1 MADHAPAHP
10 PRARLAFR
18 VGVVGHRLDKLPK
31 TQSELD
37 AIDERIRAV
46 LEAVDLAI
54 AGFCATDE
62 AGLYNAGPP
71 LLRAV
76 SPLAEGTDRMFAA
89 AALDRKYELCVPMPF
104 LREDYE
110 RDFTTPESLAGFR
123 GLIARAAA
131 ETALTTFELDQSR
144 KDQPAAYGAAG
155 RLVVNQ
161 SDLLVAIWDGD
172 EGKRGGTVETMKEAV
187 SFRVPVLRI
196 DAKPPFGWSLIRS
209 ADEID
214 ACIDRHCTP
223 EALDAE
229 KLREEVA
236 DIVRAEIALPRAVP
250 GREALYAP
258 AAAAEPE
265 KLVRT
270 YFGEGQ
276 PRLSP
281 YFLWKP
287 FRDFVGDFRVRLPR
301 IRVRDF
307 GDAAAAEWPAGQPEI
322 GVGAWVNARLRGH
335 FAWADGLADYYADA
349 HRSGFIATSMLA
361 ALAVLLAL
369 SPLVLGIE
377 GNAEYHGLEIGL
389 IFTEA
394 VVLSLLFATIGRANA
409 KRWHERWLE
418 YRMLAEWVRQLRF
431 MIPMGGG
438 RPLMRTPAHLA
449 DYGDPLRSWI
459 YWHVRAVARETGI
472 PNAKADPAYVRDCL
486 AFLAKT
492 VGDEGEG
499 QLGFH
504 RNSMLRGERIHRRL
518 HATTATLV
526 FLTIAGVV
534 LHLLIGMH
542 VFHIGKEDAETLNH
556 VLLLIAAGFPA
567 LSAALANIDNQG
579 EFARLSKRSRA
590 MADAFKRF
598 HDDVLRLTG
607 RIGTASPP
615 SMADATA
622 LATRV
627 ATSMVEEVVDWRI
640 VAIDLP
646 HEPG

>member
-10 PRARLAFR
+10 PRARMAFR
-18 VGVVGHRLDKLPK
+18 VGVVGHRFDRLPADAAG
-31 TQSELD
+31 LA
-37 AIDERIRAV
+37 AIDGRIRTV
-46 LEAVDLAI
+46 LEAVGLAI
-54 AGFCATDE
+54 AEFRTTEEAT
-62 AGLYNAGPP
+62 LYDSAPP

-76 SPLAEGTDRMFAA
+76 SPLAEGADRMFAA
-89 AALDRKYELCVPMPF
+89 AALDRGYELCVPMPF
-104 LREDYE
+104 VREEYE
-110 RDFTTPESLAGFR
+110 KDFATPGSLAEFR
-123 GLIARAAA
+123 GLIDRAEA
-131 ETALTTFELDQSR
+131 ESRVTTFELDQPR
-144 KDQPAAYGAAG
+144 EDQPAAYGAAG

-161 SDLLVAIWDGD
+161 SDLLVAIWDGQK
-172 EGKRGGTVETMKEAV
+172 GKGGGTVETMKEAV

-196 DAKPPFGWSLIRS
+196 DARAPFGWSLIS
-209 ADEID
+209 SNDDID
-214 ACIDRHCTP
+214 SCIVGHCAP
-223 EALDAE
+223 EELDPAA
-229 KLREEVA
+229 LRERVA
-236 DIVRAEIALPRAVP
+236 DIVRAEIALPRTTS
-250 GREALYAP
+250 GREALYDP
-258 AAAAEPE
+258 AAAIEPE
-265 KLVRT
+265 KLART
-270 YFGEGQ
+270 YFGERQ
-276 PRLSP
+276 PKLSI

-287 FRDFVGDFRVRLPR
+287 FRDLVGDFRVRLPR
-301 IRVRDF
+301 VRVPDF
-307 GDAAAAEWPAGQPEI
+307 VDAAGDDWPAGQPEAS
-322 GVGAWVNARLRGH
+322 VGDWVNARLRTH

-369 SPLVLGIE
+369 LPVVLGIE
-377 GNAEYHGLEIGL
+377 GKADYHGLEIGL
-389 IFTEA
+389 ILAEA
-394 VVLSLLFATIGRANA
+394 VVLSGLFATIGRANA

-431 MIPMGGG
+431 LIPMGGG

-459 YWHVRAVARETGI
+459 YWQVRAVARETGI
-472 PNAKADPAYVRDCL
+472 PSAKTDPAYVRDCL
-486 AFLAKT
+486 AFLART
-492 VGDEGEG
+492 VGDEREG
-499 QLGFH
+499 QLCFH
-504 RNSMLRGERIHRRL
+504 RNSMLRSERIHHRL
-518 HATTATLV
+518 HVTTATLV

-534 LHLLIGMH
+534 LHLLMGMH
-542 VFHIGKEDAETLNH
+542 VLDIGEEASETLNH

-598 HDDVLRLTG
+598 HEEMVGLTG

-615 SMADATA
+615 GMAEATA
-622 LATRV
+622 LASKV